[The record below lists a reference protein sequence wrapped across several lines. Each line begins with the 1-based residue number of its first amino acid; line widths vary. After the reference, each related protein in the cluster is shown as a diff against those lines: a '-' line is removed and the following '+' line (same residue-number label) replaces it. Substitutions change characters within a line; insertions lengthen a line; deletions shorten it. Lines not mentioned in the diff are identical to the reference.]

1 MINGKKS
8 LFYTV
13 LMAGALMSCGGPKQ
27 APNEEVAKSGNP
39 VFEGWYADPEG
50 IIYGDTYW
58 IYPTTSDLYEKQTSC
73 QCCTPSPQNSM
84 KRSSRIASLK
94 ASPLAV
100 ISWELSPL

>member
-39 VFEGWYADPEG
+39 VFEGWYADLRLLLFQG
-50 IIYGDTYW
+50 FG
-58 IYPTTSDLYEKQTSC
+58 
-73 QCCTPSPQNSM
+73 
-84 KRSSRIASLK
+84 
-94 ASPLAV
+94 
-100 ISWELSPL
+100 ELDQAYRHS

>member
-27 APNEEVAKSGNP
+27 APNEDVAKSGNP

-50 IIYGDTYW
+50 IISVSYTHLTL
-58 IYPTTSDLYEKQTSC
+58 PTKLE
-73 QCCTPSPQNSM
+73 
-84 KRSSRIASLK
+84 
-94 ASPLAV
+94 V
-100 ISWELSPL
+100 

>member
-39 VFEGWYADPEG
+39 VFEGCILWKFNMLHIVVFFMRQLHHFLIGCSE
-50 IIYGDTYW
+50 II
-58 IYPTTSDLYEKQTSC
+58 
-73 QCCTPSPQNSM
+73 
-84 KRSSRIASLK
+84 
-94 ASPLAV
+94 
-100 ISWELSPL
+100 

>member
-39 VFEGWYADPEG
+39 VFRVGTPIRRELFTG
-50 IIYGDTYW
+50 IPIGFTRLRVIYMR
-58 IYPTTSDLYEKQTSC
+58 SK
-73 QCCTPSPQNSM
+73 PSS
-84 KRSSRIASLK
+84 IASL
-94 ASPLAV
+94 PR
-100 ISWELSPL
+100 IW

>member
-50 IIYGDTYW
+50 IIYGDTY
-58 IYPTTSDLYEKQTSC
+58 
-73 QCCTPSPQNSM
+73 
-84 KRSSRIASLK
+84 
-94 ASPLAV
+94 
-100 ISWELSPL
+100 

>member
-39 VFEGWYADPEG
+39 VFEVGTPIRRELFTG
-50 IIYGDTYW
+50 IPIGFTRLRVIYMR
-58 IYPTTSDLYEKQTSC
+58 SK
-73 QCCTPSPQNSM
+73 PSS
-84 KRSSRIASLK
+84 IASL
-94 ASPLAV
+94 PR
-100 ISWELSPL
+100 IW

>member
-27 APNEEVAKSGNP
+27 APSEEVAKSGNP

-50 IIYGDTYW
+50 IIGFTRLRV
-58 IYPTTSDLYEKQTSC
+58 IYMRSK
-73 QCCTPSPQNSM
+73 PSS
-84 KRSSRIASLK
+84 IASL
-94 ASPLAV
+94 PR
-100 ISWELSPL
+100 IW

>member
-39 VFEGWYADPEG
+39 VFEGWYADPG
-50 IIYGDTYW
+50 IPIGFTRLRVIYMR
-58 IYPTTSDLYEKQTSC
+58 SK
-73 QCCTPSPQNSM
+73 PSS
-84 KRSSRIASLK
+84 IASL
-94 ASPLAV
+94 PR
-100 ISWELSPL
+100 IW